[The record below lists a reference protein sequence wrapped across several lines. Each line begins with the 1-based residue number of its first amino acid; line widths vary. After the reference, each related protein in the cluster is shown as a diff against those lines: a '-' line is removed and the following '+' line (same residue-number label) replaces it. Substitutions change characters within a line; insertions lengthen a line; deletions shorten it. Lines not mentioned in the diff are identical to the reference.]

1 MARADLSRTG
11 KATSA
16 GSGVPSG
23 RPAAEHPA
31 TGLAL
36 AAYRRRVVFLLL
48 LSTGALA
55 LPPAAVGLIASGWP
69 DLPIDR
75 LAYVG
80 GLLFIGAL
88 VTKYLR
94 GRPGLQAGRNRT
106 PAEQGRKR
114 GFAPRAKDRP
124 HSGKVCGVRCEN
136 QARTVPVENQ
146 DGTRTSKL
154 CGTKPGWFQPGWC

>member
-94 GRPGLQAGRNRT
+94 GRPGLQAGEESDPCGAGQETGFR
-106 PAEQGRKR
+106 PQGE
-114 GFAPRAKDRP
+114 RP
-124 HSGKVCGVRCEN
+124 PTFG
-136 QARTVPVENQ
+136 
-146 DGTRTSKL
+146 
-154 CGTKPGWFQPGWC
+154 